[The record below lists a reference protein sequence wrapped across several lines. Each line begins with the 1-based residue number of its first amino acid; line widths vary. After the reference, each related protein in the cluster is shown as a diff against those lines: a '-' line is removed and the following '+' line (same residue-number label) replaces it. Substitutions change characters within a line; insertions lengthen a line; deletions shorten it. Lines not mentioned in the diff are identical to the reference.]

1 MAGLQYNFFP
11 TDFLY
16 PQPTSKSRDV
26 ALPQAVSL
34 NVQKPEGLLE
44 DLTKMHMH
52 SNNNAKKQ
60 IKTLK
65 LSAINKQI

>member
-44 DLTKMHMH
+44 DLTKMH
-52 SNNNAKKQ
+52 SNNIAKKQ
-60 IKTLK
+60 IKALK